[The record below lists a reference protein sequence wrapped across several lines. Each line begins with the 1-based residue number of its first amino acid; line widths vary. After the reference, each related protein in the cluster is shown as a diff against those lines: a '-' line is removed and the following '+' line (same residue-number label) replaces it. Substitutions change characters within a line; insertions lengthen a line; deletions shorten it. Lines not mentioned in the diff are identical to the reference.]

1 MYRDLT
7 KGSIIRGLL
16 LFALPMIAGNLLQQL
31 YNIADTLIVGQA
43 LGRNALAAVGSAYTL
58 MTFLTSIFLGL
69 SMGSG
74 ALFSI
79 ALGKKDEALLRSA
92 VGHAFGLILAVTVVL
107 NVLVYAFLDAILRF
121 LQIPQELY
129 GQMREYLVI
138 IFAGL
143 LATFLYNFFACLLRA
158 AGNSVAPLCFL
169 GVSAGL
175 NIALDLLF
183 VLRFSWGIAGA
194 AAATVFSQYVSGIG
208 LTVYTALRCRGLLPD
223 IRSLRF
229 DRQVLAD
236 ILDMSLLT
244 CAQQSAM
251 NFGILLVQRLVDSFG
266 PVTMAAFAAAVKID
280 SFAYLPV
287 QDFGNAFSTF
297 VAQNYGAGQRQR
309 IRRGFRDA
317 TLVSAGFSA
326 LISLLVC
333 VFAQPLMRIFVQAG
347 EVEVLAAGVRYLRI
361 EGACYVGIGCLFL
374 LYGFYRAVKRPGMS
388 VVLTVISLGVRV
400 ALAYLL
406 AGIKDIA
413 NIRKIHLRVETDDQV
428 LEDDY
433 IFGAVS
439 NSTSVGGVL
448 TLDPHLVNMSDG
460 VFEVLLIRSP
470 SNLLEL
476 NECIVALSTQNYNSG
491 AITFCNT
498 KKVKITAPASVD
510 WTLDGEMAE
519 GSETIEVENLHNAI
533 AIICKEDTA
542 LRGK

>member
-169 GVSAGL
+169 GLSAGL

-183 VLRFSWGIAGA
+183 VLRFGWGIAGA

-208 LTVYTALRCRGLLPD
+208 LTVYPALRCRGLLPD
-223 IRSLRF
+223 VRSLRF

-287 QDFGNAFSTF
+287 QDFGNAFSIF
-297 VAQNYGAGQRQR
+297 IAQNYGAQKTDR
-309 IRRGFRDA
+309 IHKGIRGAFA
-317 TLVSAGFSA
+317 AAIGFSIAVSA
-326 LISLLVC
+326 LVF
-333 VFAQPLMRIFVQAG
+333 VFAALLMRIFIDGSETAVIT
-347 EVEVLAAGVRYLRI
+347 EGVHYLRI
-361 EGACYVGIGCLFL
+361 EGAFYAGIGCLFL
-374 LYGFYRAVKRPGMS
+374 FYGLYRAVGRPGMS
-388 VVLTVISLGVRV
+388 VVLTVVSLGTRV
-400 ALAYLL
+400 VLAYALSAIPAIGVTGIWWSVPIGWFL
-406 AGIKDIA
+406 ADA
-413 NIRKIHLRVETDDQV
+413 
-428 LEDDY
+428 
-433 IFGAVS
+433 
-439 NSTSVGGVL
+439 VGGVYYWMKKKAL
-448 TLDPHLVNMSDG
+448 
-460 VFEVLLIRSP
+460 FEM
-470 SNLLEL
+470 
-476 NECIVALSTQNYNSG
+476 
-491 AITFCNT
+491 
-498 KKVKITAPASVD
+498 K
-510 WTLDGEMAE
+510 
-519 GSETIEVENLHNAI
+519 
-533 AIICKEDTA
+533 
-542 LRGK
+542 